1 LLVTFRQRLC
11 RFVIGA
17 RSLATEATRPYRGI
31 LAMRHVEDRR
41 ARLTVDDCCL
51 AQAGALAF
59 YAVIE

>member
-1 LLVTFRQRLC
+1 
-11 RFVIGA
+11 
-17 RSLATEATRPYRGI
+17 
-31 LAMRHVEDRR
+31 MRHVEDRR